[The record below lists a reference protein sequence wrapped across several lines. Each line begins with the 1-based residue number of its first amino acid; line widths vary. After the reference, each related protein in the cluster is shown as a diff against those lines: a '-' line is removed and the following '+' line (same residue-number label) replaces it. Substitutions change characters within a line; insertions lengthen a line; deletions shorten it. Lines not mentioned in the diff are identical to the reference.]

1 MISCTKALVHGDCH
15 FMLCLTN
22 PDIDLGFDQKEYTS
36 RVIGKDY
43 LIPVSASNED
53 GTPVYSLPGT
63 KKSPIPHLVYSE
75 PSGLGQMISA
85 MLKRRE
91 GPVYL
96 QQHSESPAAD
106 NLKSMAEENHGIAWV
121 ASMRLKRVRDGRPL
135 SQAGDDTW
143 RIPVDITIF
152 KANGHLPTVA
162 EKFWSLVEAH

>member
-1 MISCTKALVHGDCH
+1 
-15 FMLCLTN
+15 
-22 PDIDLGFDQKEYTS
+22 
-36 RVIGKDY
+36 
-43 LIPVSASNED
+43 
-53 GTPVYSLPGT
+53 
-63 KKSPIPHLVYSE
+63 
-75 PSGLGQMISA
+75 MISA

-162 EKFWSLVEAH
+162 ENFWSLVEAH